1 MSESDFANF
10 RGGSENADAA
20 NMAKDANVVIPSSP
34 QVALEKKEKTPEV
47 SCVGKVGIFFCL
59 SASLL
64 SLMGCVVYIGFWVHY
79 NAEGKLRMHGT
90 LCVPVCQIMFH
101 VRIMY
106 SDKGLLMS
114 CFRKV
119 GTGHCHG

>member
-1 MSESDFANF
+1 MRIEEREPSEEFSLSMSESDFANF
-10 RGGSENADAA
+10 RSGSENVEAL
-20 NMAKDANVVIPSSP
+20 NMAKDGNVVIPSSP

-79 NAEGKLRMHGT
+79 NAEGET
-90 LCVPVCQIMFH
+90 LNMISF
-101 VRIMY
+101 
-106 SDKGLLMS
+106 LMS
-114 CFRKV
+114 RE
-119 GTGHCHG
+119 